1 MEPAPHRSPGRR
13 GTPMRRRGARPGPLA
28 HPACERYD
36 GAMSGLEARVAEL
49 LGAGDPGA
57 AATAVIRALGPRIA
71 GYLRSILRNDADA
84 SDAFSAWTEHVWRGV
99 GSFRGESSVRTWSFK
114 IAWNAAQSL
123 RDEAWRR
130 LGRGFATGEAS
141 RLAAE
146 IWTRTVERLE
156 RQRDRLALLRESLT
170 AEEQTLLTLRIDQ
183 ALSWDEI
190 AEVISAGGTPVDAV
204 TLRKRFERV
213 KDRLARLARAQGL
226 VD

>member
-1 MEPAPHRSPGRR
+1 M
-13 GTPMRRRGARPGPLA
+13 
-28 HPACERYD
+28 
-36 GAMSGLEARVAEL
+36 GLDERVAEL
-49 LGAGDPGA
+49 LRAGEAGAS
-57 AATAVIRALGPRIA
+57 ATAVIRTLGPTIA

-84 SDAFSAWTEHVWRGV
+84 SDAFSAWSEHVWRGI
-99 GSFRGESSVRTWSFK
+99 GSFRGQSSVRTWAFK
-114 IAWNAAQSL
+114 IAWNAAHSL

-146 IWTRTVERLE
+146 IWTRTVEKLE

-183 ALSWDEI
+183 ALPWDDI
-190 AEVISAGGTPVDAV
+190 AEVISAGGAPVDAA

-213 KDRLARLARAQGL
+213 KDRLARLARAHGL